1 MRKESEQTPEGSKQ
15 FRLGHLG
22 SLNQVTLAL
31 GKTIRAM
38 ADGSLDSQQGARICN
53 ALGIMRSCLET
64 ATLQRME
71 ERLNQFETARTT
83 LEGVSYVDT
92 TNDHSSLQAH

>member
-1 MRKESEQTPEGSKQ
+1 MRKESEQVPEGPKQ
-15 FRLGHLG
+15 FKLGHLG
-22 SLNQVTLAL
+22 TLNQVTLAL

-64 ATLQRME
+64 ATLERME
-71 ERLNQFETARTT
+71 ERLNQFETARPTF
-83 LEGVSYVDT
+83 EGVRHADT
-92 TNDHSSLQAH
+92 ASDRSPFQTH